1 LVQLITAVTRPGAF
15 EAIKE
20 ALALFG
26 VRGMTVTQVARA
38 GSRGAHVQIYRGLT
52 YTIDTEPSLKIELI
66 VPNDEA
72 PDLMH
77 VISKIISTSDPDDG
91 VLWNSPVDILAR
103 VRTGE
108 YGLDAL

>member
-1 LVQLITAVTRPGAF
+1 MQLITAVTRPEAF
-15 EAIKE
+15 EAIKA

-26 VRGMTVTQVARA
+26 VRGMTVSQVARA
-38 GSRGAHVQIYRGLT
+38 SSRSAHVEIYRGLK

-66 VPNDEA
+66 VSNDEA

-77 VISKIISTSDPDDG
+77 VISKLISTSDPDDG
-91 VLWNSPVDILAR
+91 ILWNSSVDILER

>member
-1 LVQLITAVTRPGAF
+1 VKLITAVIQPGTF

-20 ALALFG
+20 ALTLFG
-26 VRGMTVTQVARA
+26 VRGMTVSEVNRV
-38 GSRGAHVQIYRGLT
+38 SHRVRPVHVYRGLK
-52 YTIDTEPSLKIELI
+52 YTSDMAPSLRIELI

-72 PDLMH
+72 PDLIH
-77 VISKIISTSDPDDG
+77 VINKILSTSDPDDG
-91 VLWNSPVDILAR
+91 ILWYSPVDILAR

>member
-1 LVQLITAVTRPGAF
+1 VQLITAVTRSGTF

-20 ALALFG
+20 ALGLFG
-26 VRGMTVTQVARA
+26 VRGLTVSQVARP
-38 GSRGAHVQIYRGLT
+38 GSGSAHVQIYRGLK

-66 VPNDEA
+66 VSNDEA

-77 VISKIISTSDPDDG
+77 VISKILSVSDPDDG
-91 VLWNSPVDILAR
+91 ILWSSSVDILTR

>member
-1 LVQLITAVTRPGAF
+1 VQLITAVTRPATF
-15 EAIKE
+15 ESIKE

-26 VRGMTVTQVARA
+26 VRGMTVSQVARPSS
-38 GSRGAHVQIYRGLT
+38 GSAHIHVYRGLK

-66 VPNDEA
+66 ASNGEV

-77 VISKIISTSDPDDG
+77 VISKILSVSDPDDG
-91 VLWNSPVDILAR
+91 VLWSSSVDILAR

>member
-1 LVQLITAVTRPGAF
+1 
-15 EAIKE
+15 
-20 ALALFG
+20 
-26 VRGMTVTQVARA
+26 MTVAEVNRLSHRV
-38 GSRGAHVQIYRGLT
+38 GPVQIYRGVKFT
-52 YTIDTEPSLKIELI
+52 SDMAPSLRIELI

-77 VISKIISTSDPDDG
+77 VISKILSTSDPDNSI
-91 VLWNSPVDILAR
+91 LWYSPVDVLVR